1 MKTDVLF
8 FYVFSLDSH
17 SRNSKNIGYLL
28 YLGYFLMFLRPS
40 GHSQAREHAVIDP
53 LSLSHVIECCEMSYL
68 VGRFIKR
75 IGISS

>member
-1 MKTDVLF
+1 MSCF
-8 FYVFSLDSH
+8 FAFFLDSH
-17 SRNSKNIGYLL
+17 SRNSKNIGNLL
-28 YLGYFLMFLRPS
+28 YLGDFLMFLRPS

>member
-8 FYVFSLDSH
+8 FAFFWDSH

-28 YLGYFLMFLRPS
+28 YLGDFLMFLRPS